1 MSYKILLVLNAIV
14 VLALGLVL
22 LFAPDLVLAQ
32 FKMNAR
38 VAEVFMSRVIGAA
51 LASLGLLLWFAK
63 DVEVALQNKMSLA
76 ALVGA
81 VLAMIV
87 TVIGLIGKLFPVNG
101 WMPLVVEVVFGL
113 GYAFLLFLKPRMKE

>member
-1 MSYKILLVLNAIV
+1 MSYKVLFVLNAIV
-14 VLALGLVL
+14 VFALGLVL